1 MSTISA
7 SFSNYFAEATTL
19 LANAQG
25 QPEIATAL
33 GTFGYDAPVLQA
45 GQALLDT
52 ARNLHDLQIKEYGE
66 QHAATQAI
74 LEASKQADKTYTTH
88 RRLAKIA
95 FKNDAQRKTDL
106 HLNQR
111 KPQVFNPWVEQA
123 RHFYTALLADLEA
136 QTQLARFNITL
147 EALQASQAQLEGVYS
162 LKNTQEREK
171 GEAQDATQQR
181 NAALEDLDEWLGD
194 IRVVARIA
202 LQDTPQL
209 LEALNFRAIP

>member
-7 SFSNYFAEATTL
+7 SFSDYFAEATTL
-19 LANAQG
+19 LANAQE

-33 GTFGYDAPVLQA
+33 GTFGYDPPVLQA

-52 ARNLHDLQIKEYGE
+52 ARDLHDRQIKEYGE

-74 LEASKQADKTYTTH
+74 LKASKQADKSYTTY
-88 RRLAKIA
+88 RRLAKVA
-95 FKNDAQRKTDL
+95 FKNDPQRKTNL
-106 HLNQR
+106 HLNQH
-111 KPQVFNPWVEQA
+111 KPQVFNPWYEQA
-123 RHFYTALLADLEA
+123 RHFYSALLADPEA
-136 QTQLARFNITL
+136 QTQLARFNIGL
-147 EALQASQAQLEGVYS
+147 AALQASQAQLEQVYT

-181 NAALEDLDEWLGD
+181 NAALGDLDEWLSD
-194 IRVVARIA
+194 LRVVARIA